1 MDTAAVRTVRAPRS
15 LVAATGAGAVF
26 EWYDFYLC
34 IILAPYLPKI
44 FFPVEYETA
53 SFLSAFTA
61 YAIGFIVRPFGG
73 LLFGGLGD
81 TIGRKYTFIITI
93 VFMGF
98 ATFTIGLI
106 PSFEQIGWISPMM
119 LVFLRIVQGL
129 AIGGEY
135 AGAAVYVAEFVDE
148 KRRGATT
155 GWIQITP
162 TIGLVLAIAV
172 FTVIRGHTTE
182 AEFLEWGWRAPF
194 LSSLI
199 LLVVTMLLR
208 ARLPE
213 TPVFRR
219 MLSKRD
225 GISEKPVREALLVP
239 ANRNA
244 LLLCLFGVTA
254 GQGAVVYIGHAYV
267 LFFLTNTLQLSLDV
281 ASKFAMA
288 NALTTFFFVPFFAW
302 LSDKTGRLR
311 IILAGFLFAAIALM
325 PAFWLLS
332 QAVNPALVAF
342 QADNPVTITTDREQ
356 CGMHLF
362 AGPWSKIS
370 LCDKVRGSLANYGL
384 SFTFEHSP
392 EPQTVTLSIG
402 NHSAEITGADE
413 AEIRARVEKAL
424 FAAGYPGI
432 SWKYADGDPLTAENG
447 EPVLEKPGADVEKVN
462 WIAAS
467 LAFQLIILM
476 AALVYGPAA
485 AFLSEYF
492 DPRVRYLSVSLVYH
506 IGNGWVGGLVPVI
519 AATMV
524 LATGNTYAGLWYVMA
539 VALMSL
545 GISVIFIGARKS
557 RRDYL

>member
-1 MDTAAVRTVRAPRS
+1 MDTSAVQATRS
-15 LVAATGAGAVF
+15 TRGVLAATAAGAVF

-73 LLFGGLGD
+73 LMFGRLGD
-81 TIGRKYTFIITI
+81 TLGRKYTFIITI

-106 PSFEQIGWISPMM
+106 PGFAQIGWLAPAM

-135 AGAAVYVAEFVDE
+135 AGAAIYVAEFVDAR
-148 KRRGATT
+148 RRGMQT

-172 FTVIRGHTTE
+172 FTFIREHVTE
-182 AEFLEWGWRAPF
+182 EEFLLWGWRAPF
-194 LSSLI
+194 LTSLI
-199 LLVVTMLLR
+199 LLLLTLLLR

-219 MLSKRD
+219 LRSTR
-225 GISEKPVREALLVP
+225 GVSEAPIREALLVP
-239 ANRNA
+239 ANRKA

-254 GQGAVVYIGHAYV
+254 GQGAVVYAGQAYV
-267 LFFLTNTLQLSLDV
+267 LFFLTNTLQLDLAT

-288 NALTTFFFVPFFAW
+288 NALTSFFFIPFFAW

-311 IILAGFLFAAIALM
+311 IILAGLLLAAIALL
-325 PAFWLLS
+325 PAFAVLS
-332 QAVNPALVAF
+332 QAVNRDLVAF
-342 QADNPVTITTDREQ
+342 RATNPVTITTDQEQ
-356 CGMHLF
+356 CGLHLF
-362 AGPWSKIS
+362 AGPWSQIT
-370 LCDKVRGSLANYGL
+370 LCDQVRGMLANYGL
-384 SFTFEHSP
+384 AFAFEQSP
-392 EPQTVTLSIG
+392 GERTVTLSIG
-402 NHSAEITGADE
+402 NHSAEIAATSE
-413 AEIRARVEKAL
+413 AGIRALIEKAL
-424 FAAGYPGI
+424 FATGYPGI
-432 SWKYADGDPLTAENG
+432 SWKYVDGDPQVSANG
-447 EPVLEKPGADVEKVN
+447 EPILEKTGPDLEKIDYVTATFA
-462 WIAAS
+462 I
-467 LAFQLIILM
+467 QIVILM
-476 AALVYGPAA
+476 AALVYGPVA

-492 DPRVRYLSVSLVYH
+492 PPRLRYLSVSLVYQ
-506 IGNGWVGGLVPVI
+506 IGNGWLGGLVPVI

-524 LATGNTYAGLWYVMA
+524 LATGNPYAGLWYVIA
-539 VALMSL
+539 VAVLSL
-545 GISVIFIGARKS
+545 VIGLFLVGGQKS
-557 RRDYL
+557 RQIHL